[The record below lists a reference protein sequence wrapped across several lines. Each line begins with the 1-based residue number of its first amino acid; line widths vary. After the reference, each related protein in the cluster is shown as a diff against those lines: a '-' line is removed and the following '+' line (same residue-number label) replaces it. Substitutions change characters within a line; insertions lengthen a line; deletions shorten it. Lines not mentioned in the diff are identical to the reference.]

1 MARLIRALN
10 GAEPVDGFG
19 AATGAASTLPAGTE
33 FTVTI
38 AKLRRP
44 SDNIEEFWC
53 ELKAGDQLYR
63 VPVKALDAA
72 LSQ

>member
-1 MARLIRALN
+1 MTRLTRDLK
-10 GAEPVDGFG
+10 AEPVDGFG
-19 AATGAASTLPAGTE
+19 SATGAVATLPAGTE

-38 AKLRRP
+38 AKLRKP
-44 SDNIEEFWC
+44 SDDTEGFWC

-63 VPVKALDAA
+63 VRVKALEAA